1 MSQIDELRQIIV
13 GGSAE
18 QLAELANRI
27 EDIEHRTKDVA
38 EVLPPAID
46 REVASGGD
54 RLADS
59 LTRPVSM
66 SLKRAVR
73 SEPEEYAEILYP
85 VKAPSIRKAITQ
97 ALSSLL
103 LTINRSVESATT
115 FSGIKS
121 RVKSWRTGIPYA
133 ELALRQ

>member
-1 MSQIDELRQIIV
+1 
-13 GGSAE
+13 
-18 QLAELANRI
+18 
-27 EDIEHRTKDVA
+27 
-38 EVLPPAID
+38 
-46 REVASGGD
+46 
-54 RLADS
+54 
-59 LTRPVSM
+59 M

-85 VKAPSIRKAITQ
+85 VMAPSIRKAITQ

-115 FSGIKS
+115 LSGIKS

-133 ELALRQ
+133 QLALRQSLVYKVERAYLIHRETSLLIDEVSELSLIHI